1 MGVQNAWVFSTNHK
15 TTRDWVV
22 SLVENTH
29 AFCTRTIIGRKQGYK
44 MREYFLLENI
54 ERKFGWKSVSIFYHF
69 DRTISSGIKKVAEKA
84 QKNCFPLLQSGTKKY
99 IICPNDDLLLWTSQ
113 YSWHIT
119 SLSGFSGLKARG
131 EFRWRN
137 LIDRSEYALAKV
149 EIATPRHRGLFLP
162 SDQLKHPLSNYSVQ
176 ERPYICFHA

>member
-22 SLVENTH
+22 SLVESTH

-84 QKNCFPLLQSGTKKY
+84 QKNCFPLLRSGTKKY

-113 YSWHIT
+113 SNREH
-119 SLSGFSGLKARG
+119 F
-131 EFRWRN
+131 E
-137 LIDRSEYALAKV
+137 
-149 EIATPRHRGLFLP
+149 PRTNWLGDSPRIHRGVLNQMLQP
-162 SDQLKHPLSNYSVQ
+162 T
-176 ERPYICFHA
+176 RPFTTLQKEIL

>member
-84 QKNCFPLLQSGTKKY
+84 QKNCFPLLRSGTKKY
-99 IICPNDDLLLWTSQ
+99 IICPNDDLLLWTSHFVLEDIQ
-113 YSWHIT
+113 VLVNPINIFKTT
-119 SLSGFSGLKARG
+119 SSCLQSHPRVKEEYVNVVRT
-131 EFRWRN
+131 
-137 LIDRSEYALAKV
+137 SEALCRA
-149 EIATPRHRGLFLP
+149 I
-162 SDQLKHPLSNYSVQ
+162 S
-176 ERPYICFHA
+176 

>member
-84 QKNCFPLLQSGTKKY
+84 QKNCFPLLRSGTKKY
-99 IICPNDDLLLWTSQ
+99 IICPNDDLLLWTSLWSFPEEAIQ
-113 YSWHIT
+113 RSMAQFQEDRVSERYQKKGNAEFQRFEV
-119 SLSGFSGLKARG
+119 LDFRG
-131 EFRWRN
+131 DSR
-137 LIDRSEYALAKV
+137 AKKTATTISPKG
-149 EIATPRHRGLFLP
+149 IA
-162 SDQLKHPLSNYSVQ
+162 
-176 ERPYICFHA
+176 

>member
-84 QKNCFPLLQSGTKKY
+84 QKNCFPLLRSGTKKY

-113 YSWHIT
+113 CYSWSNQTRAIMNEIQHLNFLQCVMIT
-119 SLSGFSGLKARG
+119 SNKDVKKLS
-131 EFRWRN
+131 
-137 LIDRSEYALAKV
+137 
-149 EIATPRHRGLFLP
+149 
-162 SDQLKHPLSNYSVQ
+162 
-176 ERPYICFHA
+176 

>member
-84 QKNCFPLLQSGTKKY
+84 QKNCFPLLRSGTKKY

-113 YSWHIT
+113 SNSTKGMWKT
-119 SLSGFSGLKARG
+119 ECQQM
-131 EFRWRN
+131 EFTIIWRTTRSIRLVGMMQFLLTGNLTLWGGKLRN
-137 LIDRSEYALAKV
+137 LFTLMLLIRQKSIQRSW
-149 EIATPRHRGLFLP
+149 I
-162 SDQLKHPLSNYSVQ
+162 
-176 ERPYICFHA
+176 